1 MGEEMTEEERRIEKA
16 EADARIAEA
25 KAREEAAKQK
35 VKDQKAK
42 NREKTIGVVKK
53 MSKKTK
59 LIIVLVVAVV
69 VVLAVSF
76 IPGVISSFGK
86 GVTVSEASLKKTV
99 EISKL
104 STAEFSY
111 NGIAE
116 KTDENGNVVYYVYYE
131 ATADAGINMEDIQ
144 FKIDQAQKI
153 ITVVLPGITVDNPV
167 IDESAIE
174 CLPHD
179 ANIDLKEVLEIC
191 KEDVQREISESTN
204 IKDIAIGNMKSTLE
218 ALMLPLIGDEGY
230 AIYWEDAAVPS
241 EANSVNEF
249 GEVVDTDEA
258 GDGNETN

>member
-1 MGEEMTEEERRIEKA
+1 MDESMSEEERRIEKA

-35 VKDQKAK
+35 VKDQKTK
-42 NREKTIGVVKK
+42 NREKTIGAVKK
-53 MSKKTK
+53 MSKKVK
-59 LIIVLVVAVV
+59 LIIVLVIAVV
-69 VVLAVSF
+69 VALAVAF
-76 IPGVISSFGK
+76 IPGIIASFGK

-116 KTDENGNVVYYVYYE
+116 KTDENGSVSYYVYYE

-144 FKIDQAQKI
+144 FKVDQAQKM

-204 IKDIAIGNMKSTLE
+204 IKEIAIGNMKSTLE
-218 ALMLPLIGDEGY
+218 ALMLPLIEDEGY
-230 AIYWEDAAVPS
+230 TIYWED
-241 EANSVNEF
+241 SVSTAETDD
-249 GEVVDTDEA
+249 VDEA
-258 GDGNETN
+258 GDSNETN

>member
-1 MGEEMTEEERRIEKA
+1 MDEPMTEEERRIEKA

-35 VKDQKAK
+35 VKDQKNK
-42 NREKTIGVVKK
+42 NREKKISAVKK
-53 MSKKTK
+53 MSNKTK
-59 LIIVLVVAVV
+59 LIIVLVVVVV
-69 VVLAVSF
+69 VVLAIAF
-76 IPGVISSFGK
+76 IPGIIASFGK

-99 EISKL
+99 EVSKL

-116 KTDENGNVVYYVYYE
+116 KTDENGNVSYYVYYE

-144 FKIDQAQKI
+144 FKVDQAQKI
-153 ITVVLPGITVDNPV
+153 ITVTLPDITVDNPV
-167 IDESAIE
+167 IDESKME
-174 CLPHD
+174 YLPHD

-191 KEDVQREISESTN
+191 KADVQREISESTN
-204 IKDIAIGNMKSTLE
+204 IKEIAIGNMKSTLE

-230 AIYWEDAAVPS
+230 TIYWEDAGTS
-241 EANSVNEF
+241 DEANSVNES